1 MCLDRI
7 LLKKA
12 QNGDIEAVEK
22 LLRRYERY
30 VFNTA
35 LGFFKNPYDASDAAQ
50 EAMIK
55 IYRKIGDFRGDA
67 SFRSWIFR
75 ITINVCKDILR
86 KAKDVLLM
94 DDTALVSAKVD
105 SMTPEKALD
114 DKLARERVIEAI
126 MQLDEDFRNVV
137 ILRELNDQTYE
148 EIARQLSISEGTVKS
163 RLFRARSKLKESLKT

>member
-35 LGFFKNPYDASDAAQ
+35 LGFFKNAYDASDAAQ

-55 IYRKIGDFRGDA
+55 IYRKLGDFRGDA

-86 KAKDVLLM
+86 KAKDVLPM
-94 DDTALVSAKVD
+94 DEEMLVSAQVD
-105 SMTPEKALD
+105 SMTPEQALTE
-114 DKLARERVIEAI
+114 KLDRKRVTDAI
-126 MQLDEDFRNVV
+126 MQLEEDFRNVI

-148 EIARQLSISEGTVKS
+148 EIARQLGLSEGTVKS
-163 RLFRARSKLKESLKT
+163 RLFRARNKLKELLE

>member
-22 LLRRYERY
+22 LLKRYERY

-35 LGFFKNPYDASDAAQ
+35 LGFFKNAYDASDAAQ

-55 IYRKIGDFRGDA
+55 IYRKINDFRGDA

-86 KAKDVLLM
+86 KTKDILPMEDAMLM
-94 DDTALVSAKVD
+94 SEKVD
-105 SMTPEKALD
+105 RMTPRKKRWTISWRGNAL
-114 DKLARERVIEAI
+114 
-126 MQLDEDFRNVV
+126 
-137 ILRELNDQTYE
+137 
-148 EIARQLSISEGTVKS
+148 SEPLCSWMRTFETSSSYVN
-163 RLFRARSKLKESLKT
+163 

>member
-35 LGFFKNPYDASDAAQ
+35 LGFFKNAYDASDAAQ

-55 IYRKIGDFRGDA
+55 IYRKIGAFRGDA

-75 ITINVCKDILR
+75 ITINVCKDMLR
-86 KAKDVLLM
+86 KTKEVLPI
-94 DDTALVSAKVD
+94 DDEDFANLQSD
-105 SMTPEKALD
+105 SMTPEQALD
-114 DKLARERVIEAI
+114 NKLERARVIDAI
-126 MQLDEDFRNVV
+126 QQLDEDFRNVI
-137 ILRELNDQTYE
+137 ILRELNDESYE
-148 EIARQLSISEGTVKS
+148 DIARQLDISEGTVKS
-163 RLFRARSKLKESLKT
+163 RIFRARNKLKELLE

>member
-50 EAMIK
+50 EAMLK
-55 IYRKIGDFRGDA
+55 IYQKINSFRGDA

-86 KAKDVLLM
+86 KTKDVLAT
-94 DDTALVSAKVD
+94 DEDSIINAQVD
-105 SMTPEKALD
+105 SMTPEQVLTEKLD
-114 DKLARERVIEAI
+114 RERVIEAI
-126 MQLDEDFRNVV
+126 MQLDEDFRNGV
-137 ILRELNDQTYE
+137 ILKELNDQSYE
-148 EIARQLSISEGTVKS
+148 EIARQLDISEGTVKS
-163 RLFRARSKLKESLKT
+163 RLFRARNKLKELLA